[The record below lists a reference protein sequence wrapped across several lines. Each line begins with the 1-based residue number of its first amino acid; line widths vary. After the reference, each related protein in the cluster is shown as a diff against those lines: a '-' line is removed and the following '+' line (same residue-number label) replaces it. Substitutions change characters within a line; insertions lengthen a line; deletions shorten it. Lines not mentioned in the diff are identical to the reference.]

1 MTEHPLRLVRENLEA
16 VKQEKTKHPL
26 GSLDSTKYAKHLVLF
41 RAKPSMLDGLI
52 RLASPHIPGMA
63 NSQTVR
69 KVLMHNPDCVWVVAR
84 RRKFDPS
91 APVGE
96 GFIAMLPLTAKGL
109 YRLATKTIDGS
120 DPDLNL
126 ISKPGERPAGI
137 YIWGTYAPGSLVGGV
152 SLFMNEMNAAPYD
165 GVNLYTRPNTEDGFR
180 FNEALGLKRGP
191 TICGIFAPHLYE
203 FARSPHKKPLYDT
216 YRSGASP
223 DGLSVSVARSFDD
236 LMRVVS
242 IRSAVYMAEQECP
255 YNEEY
260 DGNDLSGTH
269 LLGYVGD
276 EPAGCIRIR
285 YFAEFAKIERLA
297 VLKQFRN
304 TRLSIQLARASIE
317 LARMKGY
324 RRLYTHVQRHMINFN
339 ARFGFKVLE
348 NRRKLVFSDFDYV
361 EMVAQVEPHPDAITL
376 GADPYKVIRPE
387 GRWHVPGILEASATR
402 GASEPSTGKRW
413 Q

>member
-1 MTEHPLRLVRENLEA
+1 MTEHPLRLVRKNPET
-16 VKQEKTKHPL
+16 VKREKAKHL
-26 GSLDSTKYAKHLVLF
+26 LSELDSSKYAKHLVLF
-41 RAKPSMLDGLI
+41 RADISMLEHLVGL
-52 RLASPHIPGMA
+52 AKPHIPGMA
-63 NSQTVR
+63 GADIVR
-69 KVLMHNPDCVWVVAR
+69 KVLLQNPDCVWAVAR
-84 RRKFDPS
+84 KRVFNPA

-96 GFIAMLPLTAKGL
+96 GFFAMLPLTSKGL
-109 YRLATKTIDGS
+109 YHLAAKSFDGA
-120 DPDLNL
+120 DPDLGL
-126 ISKPGERPAGI
+126 ITKPGEKPAGL
-137 YIWGTYAPGSLVGGV
+137 YMWGTYAPGTLAGGI
-152 SLFMNEMNAAPYD
+152 SLFMNEIAAEPYG
-165 GVNLYTRPNTEDGFR
+165 GVNLYSRPNTVEGVR
-180 FNEALGLKRGP
+180 YNEALGLKRGP
-191 TICGIFAPHLYE
+191 TISGIFAPHLYE
-203 FARSPHKKPLYDT
+203 FARASHKKPLYDT

-255 YNEEY
+255 YDEEY

-324 RRLYTHVQRHMINFN
+324 RRLYSHVQKHMINFN
-339 ARFGFKVLE
+339 TRFGFRVLE

-376 GADPYKVIRPE
+376 GTDPYKVIRPE
-387 GRWHVPGILEASATR
+387 GRWHVPGILEASVVR
-402 GASEPSTGKRW
+402 GASEPSIGKRW